1 MSKVLSSLPI
11 GERVGIA
18 FSGGLDTSCAVAWMR
33 EKGAVPCTYTADI
46 GQYDEPDIDAVPSR
60 AGEYGAELARLVDAK
75 TSLVEEGLV
84 ALQCG
89 AFHIRSGG
97 KTYFNTTPLGRAVTG
112 TMLVRAMKEDG
123 VDIWGDGSTY
133 KGNDIE
139 RFYRYGLL
147 ANPALRIYKP
157 WLDAEFVR
165 ELGGRKEMSEWLV
178 AHGFPYRDS
187 AEKAYSTDAN
197 IWGATHEAK
206 TLEHLEV
213 SLETVEPIMGVR
225 FWDPA
230 VEIATEDVTV
240 TFEGGRPVALN
251 GREYSDPV
259 ELVFEAN
266 RIGGRHGLGMS
277 DQIENRIIEAKSRGI
292 YEAPGMAL
300 LFIAYERLVNAIV
313 NEDTL
318 ATYHEQGRRLGRL
331 MYEGRWLEPQSIML
345 RESIQKW
352 VGSTI
357 TGTVTLRLRR
367 GEDYTVLDT
376 TAPVMSYGPE
386 KLSMERVGDAAFGPT
401 DRIGQLTMR
410 NLDIADSRTRLE
422 QYASMGL
429 LGGPTGE
436 LIGALKRGE
445 ADEIIEHAAPY
456 DHDREELA
464 EATDA
469 AGEAAA
475 FDFGAD

>member
-1 MSKVLSSLPI
+1 MSKVLQSLPI

-18 FSGGLDTSCAVAWMR
+18 FSGGLDTSVAVAWMR
-33 EKGAVPCTYTADI
+33 DKGAVPCTYTGDLGQPDEDDI
-46 GQYDEPDIDAVPSR
+46 GAIPGR
-60 AGEYGAELARLVDAK
+60 ALEYGAELARIVDCKSA
-75 TSLVEEGLV
+75 LVEEGFV
-84 ALQCG
+84 ALACG

-112 TMLVRAMKEDG
+112 TLLVRAMKEDG

-157 WLDAEFVR
+157 WLDADFVT
-165 ELGGRKEMSEWLV
+165 ELGGRQEMSEWLL

-206 TLEHLEV
+206 TLEHLDV

-225 FWDPA
+225 FWDDSVRIDA
-230 VEIATEDVTV
+230 EDVSV

-251 GREYSDPV
+251 GVAYDPV

-292 YEAPGMAL
+292 YEAPAMAL
-300 LFIAYERLVNAIV
+300 LFIAYERLVNGIL

-331 MYEGRWLEPQSIML
+331 MYEGRWLEPQSLML

-357 TGTVTLRLRR
+357 NGTVTLRLRR
-367 GEDYTVLDT
+367 GDDWTILDT
-376 TAPVMSYGPE
+376 TSPNLSYAPE

-410 NLDIADSRTRLE
+410 NLDIADSRSRLE
-422 QYASMGL
+422 QYAA
-429 LGGPTGE
+429 LG
-436 LIGALKRGE
+436 LIGGATGALVGRVSAGE
-445 ADEIIEHAAPY
+445 AGEITESATPQDAS
-456 DHDREELA
+456 A
-464 EATDA
+464 EAFAEALDEA
-469 AGEAAA
+469 SEAAA
-475 FDFGAD
+475 FDLGTD